1 MSNKYGIPADLYPE
15 IQSTCALL
23 GCVGDEQEY
32 LLKTYQRLASWEDPL
47 RPFILT
53 NLLTIK
59 RSDTFGQKICQHLL
73 NIEEKEQSLI
83 ATINNR
89 TDAIK
94 VESQAVDESMKL
106 ANDEFSRKLAKLNG
120 RFAQASKA
128 TIDTQQQLLQMHK
141 QLKVRS
147 RTTLQGKLQQYATA
161 LLIGTALGLYLPYS
175 PVGEMFSVIA
185 TEKSL

>member
-23 GCVGDEQEY
+23 GCVGDEQDY

-53 NLLTIK
+53 NLLTVK

-83 ATINNR
+83 ATIEKR
-89 TDAIK
+89 TEAIK
-94 VESQAVDESMKL
+94 TESQAVDESMKL
-106 ANDEFSRKLAKLNG
+106 ANDEFSRKLGKLNE

-128 TIDTQQQLLQMHK
+128 TINTQQQLIQMHK

-147 RTTLQGKLQQYATA
+147 RNTLRGKLEQYATA
-161 LLIGTALGLYLPYS
+161 LCIGIVLGLYLPYS
-175 PVGEMFSVIA
+175 PVGEMFSSFEIEA
-185 TEKSL
+185 SR